1 MAEPWADYGQKHQNL
16 STLSLNIHKRAR
28 IMNDLRNMADALAP
42 NLEILPGL
50 NGLAPDE
57 GELLLVLADNAR
69 LSNAEL
75 ARRLQTPASSS
86 FNRLNSLIKRGV
98 VTGFHTLVDRRK
110 LGLTLDVLVGIELH
124 DQQEAHVEEVTRAAR
139 QLPHVSAI
147 LRASGRYDLL
157 VQAVITSTEVL
168 VSQVIEPLSSLPQ
181 VRRTDT
187 SLIAEHW
194 RRPSLL
200 GSFVRH

>member
-1 MAEPWADYGQKHQNL
+1 MPPGMDDL
-16 STLSLNIHKRAR
+16 SNHSGTPV
-28 IMNDLRNMADALAP
+28 P
-42 NLEILPGL
+42 NRGILPRL
-50 NGLAPDE
+50 EGLAPDE
-57 GELLLVLADNAR
+57 GDLLLALADNAR
-69 LSNAEL
+69 LSNAAL

-86 FNRLNSLIKRGV
+86 FNRLNSLIKRGIV
-98 VTGFHTLVDRRK
+98 SGFHTVVDRRK

-124 DQQEAHVEEVTRAAR
+124 DQQEAHVEVVTRAAR

-168 VSQVIEPLSSLPQ
+168 VSEVIEPLSSLPP

-194 RRPSLL
+194 RRPSLF
-200 GSFVRH
+200 GSFVRF

>member
-1 MAEPWADYGQKHQNL
+1 MPPRVD
-16 STLSLNIHKRAR
+16 
-28 IMNDLRNMADALAP
+28 DVPNMRDASAP
-42 NLEILPGL
+42 NWGILPALDGV
-50 NGLAPDE
+50 APDE
-57 GELLLVLADNAR
+57 GAVLLVLADNAR
-69 LSNAEL
+69 LSNAAL
-75 ARRLQTPASSS
+75 ARRLQAPASSS

-98 VTGFHTLVDRRK
+98 VTGFHTVVDRRK

-124 DQQEAHVEEVTRAAR
+124 DQQEAHVEVVTRAAK

-168 VSQVIEPLSSLPQ
+168 VSEVIEPLSSLPP

-194 RRPSLL
+194 RRPSLF
-200 GSFVRH
+200 GSFVRY

>member
-1 MAEPWADYGQKHQNL
+1 
-16 STLSLNIHKRAR
+16 
-28 IMNDLRNMADALAP
+28 MADDSAP
-42 NLEILPGL
+42 NLEILPVL
-50 NGLAPDE
+50 DLLAPDE
-57 GELLLVLADNAR
+57 GPLLLALADNAR
-69 LSNAEL
+69 LSNAAL

-86 FNRLNSLIKRGV
+86 FNRLNSLIKRGI

-124 DQQEAHVEEVTRAAR
+124 DQQEAHVEAVTQAAR
-139 QLPHVSAI
+139 HLPHISAI

-157 VQAVITSTEVL
+157 VQAVTTSTDLL
-168 VSQVIEPLSSLPQ
+168 VSQVIEPLSALPA

-194 RRPSLL
+194 RRPGLL
-200 GSFVRH
+200 SSFVRY